1 MPGDPKECR
10 EHAKRCWELASEA
23 TNPVLKESLIDLA
36 QRWARLASDLE
47 VTKRMLDAWG
57 ELSPSGAKTGCVAS
71 LYHAES
77 ARGLAERLKATL
89 KPSQN

>member
-47 VTKRMLDAWG
+47 VTKRMLDAW
-57 ELSPSGAKTGCVAS
+57 EEPSPSG
-71 LYHAES
+71 LDAES
-77 ARGLAERLKATL
+77 ARRLAERLEATP

>member
-1 MPGDPKECR
+1 MPGDPKQCR
-10 EHAKRCWELASEA
+10 EHAKRCWELASGA

-47 VTKRMLDAWG
+47 VTERMLDAWG
-57 ELSPSGAKTGCVAS
+57 EPSPCGPKTGCVAGVD
-71 LYHAES
+71 ADS
-77 ARGLAERLKATL
+77 ARRLAERLEATP